1 MCVRR
6 PDLNTIIKQLKSK
19 FYFNSKKEFID
30 ALTKS
35 ILLVFTILS
44 ASFILVIIFF
54 VAEEGIKPFVSDNQG
69 LGRVNL
75 ISFLTGSVWLRG
87 ATFASNLYSVGFII
101 INTLY
106 IGLLSLLLAMPVG
119 VLTALFIAKIAPK
132 KIARI
137 LRTVIELLA
146 AIPSIV
152 YGLFGSG
159 VILKFVYNL
168 AKVFGIQSKGGN
180 SVLATVIVLA
190 LMILPTIAA
199 LSEVAIRSV
208 NKDIEHGSLAL
219 GATKTQTNFKV
230 VLTSAKSGIFSAA
243 ILGIGR
249 ALGEAT
255 AVSLVAGGSRSGPSF
270 GFFQTTSTLTST
282 MLDGFKE
289 TIGLDYDI
297 RFSVGIVLM
306 IVILITNAIL
316 NFAKRKIGKVHVK

>member
-1 MCVRR
+1 M
-6 PDLNTIIKQLKSK
+6 NSIKDFFQSLKV
-19 FYFNSKKEFID
+19 NNKKEFID
-30 ALTKS
+30 
-35 ILLVFTILS
+35 LLIRGLFLFTTILS
-44 ASFILVIIFF
+44 ASFIIIIVVFI
-54 VAEEGIKPFVSDNQG
+54 AREGIKPFVTNNDG
-69 LGRVNL
+69 LGRVDL
-75 ISFLTGSVWLRG
+75 IRFLTGTVWLRG
-87 ATFASNLYSVGFII
+87 TAFQSNLYSVGFII

-106 IGLLSLLLAMPVG
+106 ISLLALLISMPIG

-132 KIARI
+132 KIASV

-159 VILKFVYNL
+159 VILVFVYNL
-168 AKVFGIQSKGGN
+168 SDLFGVQSKGGN
-180 SVLATVIVLA
+180 SVLATVLVLS
-190 LMILPTIAA
+190 LMILPTITA

-208 NKDIEHGSLAL
+208 GKDIEHGSLAL
-219 GATKTQTNFKV
+219 GATKTQTHFKV

-255 AVSLVAGGSRSGPSF
+255 AVSLVAGNARSGPTLSF
-270 GFFQTTSTLTST
+270 FETTSTLTST
-282 MLDGFKE
+282 MLQGLKE

-306 IVILITNAIL
+306 VVILITNALL
-316 NFAKRKIGKVHVK
+316 NFAKRKIGNVDVK